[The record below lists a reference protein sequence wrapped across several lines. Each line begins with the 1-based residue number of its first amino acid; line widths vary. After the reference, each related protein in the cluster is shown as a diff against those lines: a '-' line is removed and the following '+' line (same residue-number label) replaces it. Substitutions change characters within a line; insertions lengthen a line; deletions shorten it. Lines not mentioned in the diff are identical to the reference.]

1 MFGGNTDV
9 PTMASEQLAE
19 LLARRLAALRDANLF
34 RDPESPLRTRAEL
47 GAERHG
53 RRLIDL
59 SSNDYL
65 GLAHLPLSEAAPAGA
80 GASRLIH
87 GTRGAHRRLEAELA
101 EWLGTEAALLF
112 SSGYAANAG
121 LVSALAE
128 PGDLI
133 LSDALNH
140 ASLIDGCRLSRAEV
154 VILPHR
160 DVGALASALAS
171 AGTRTTWV
179 VTESYFSMDGTQCD
193 LAAIGPV
200 LSRHSNAHL
209 VLDEAHSLGVFG
221 PRGRGLGAAAHCTP
235 AALVGTFGKAFG
247 VHGAFVAGS
256 RDLCAWLWNRAR
268 SFVFS
273 TAPSPAL
280 LNTVLERLTALAHAD
295 AERAHLDAMCR
306 EFHVQLDRHFP
317 GRRVVGSTGPI
328 TPLLI
333 GDPKAAVAV
342 VDSLADHGILT
353 QAVRPP
359 TVPTGTARV
368 RLSLNARLTLADLD
382 VALDALQHV
391 LANVP
396 AFSAP

>member
-1 MFGGNTDV
+1 
-9 PTMASEQLAE
+9 
-19 LLARRLAALRDANLF
+19 
-34 RDPESPLRTRAEL
+34 
-47 GAERHG
+47 HG

-179 VTESYFSMDGTQCD
+179 VTESYF
-193 LAAIGPV
+193 
-200 LSRHSNAHL
+200 
-209 VLDEAHSLGVFG
+209 
-221 PRGRGLGAAAHCTP
+221 
-235 AALVGTFGKAFG
+235 
-247 VHGAFVAGS
+247 
-256 RDLCAWLWNRAR
+256 
-268 SFVFS
+268 
-273 TAPSPAL
+273 
-280 LNTVLERLTALAHAD
+280 
-295 AERAHLDAMCR
+295 
-306 EFHVQLDRHFP
+306 
-317 GRRVVGSTGPI
+317 
-328 TPLLI
+328 
-333 GDPKAAVAV
+333 
-342 VDSLADHGILT
+342 
-353 QAVRPP
+353 
-359 TVPTGTARV
+359 
-368 RLSLNARLTLADLD
+368 
-382 VALDALQHV
+382 
-391 LANVP
+391 
-396 AFSAP
+396 